1 MSSLAIV
8 FRKEIREILRDRR
21 TLIAIGLAVLATPT
35 VLFVIS
41 QVSTR
46 TATQTYTVGY
56 SGDIPAGLDVLFGA
70 TGLRLERVDDP
81 AAAAKRQV
89 DIGIVF
95 TPAGIDEYYDPTRQ
109 TALPAIAS
117 MRGAPAQLKLGGRGG
132 SPSPVALT
140 PLAAIVM
147 VWPAVLLAASFTPGP
162 TAPGPRAHTFRR
174 GQPYAPPLYSIPIS
188 PASIV

>member
-46 TATQTYTVGY
+46 TATQTYTAGY

-81 AAAAKRQV
+81 AAAAKRQ
-89 DIGIVF
+89 DDLGIGF
-95 TPAGIDEYYDPTRQ
+95 TPAGIEWHDHPTRQ
-109 TALPAIAS
+109 SAQVAGIKVRPVLP
-117 MRGAPAQLKLGGRGG
+117 
-132 SPSPVALT
+132 
-140 PLAAIVM
+140 
-147 VWPAVLLAASFTPGP
+147 
-162 TAPGPRAHTFRR
+162 
-174 GQPYAPPLYSIPIS
+174 
-188 PASIV
+188 